1 MKTSKHWQDSVN
13 AAVGVSL
20 VASPWAVGYAGD
32 TIATANSVVTGLA
45 LIAAAL
51 SAMLSPHVWEEWTEA
66 AVGLW
71 AIASPWA
78 LGFSARSEATGAA
91 IVAGLSVLVLT
102 MWTLTTDKDYNAW
115 LRNRTAH

>member
-1 MKTSKHWQDSVN
+1 MKTLKHWQDSVN

-32 TIATANSVVTGLA
+32 TIATANAVVTGLA

-51 SAMLSPHVWEEWTEA
+51 SAMLSPHAWEEWTEA
-66 AVGLW
+66 ALGLW

-78 LGFSARSEATGAA
+78 LGFSARAEATGAVV
-91 IVAGLSVLVLT
+91 VAGLAVLVLT
-102 MWTLTTDKDYNAW
+102 LWTLTTDKDYNAW